1 MRFKRI
7 LTLVKTNLIFATQPA
22 QLQNYRK
29 KQAKNPTKPVNVAMR
44 TLIQQLMFA
53 VIFGGFFGFVGM
65 ISGRSYSHYMAY
77 SQYLCFLES
86 MFIFLEEIIF

>member
-1 MRFKRI
+1 MRFNRI

-29 KQAKNPTKPVNVAMR
+29 KQAKNPAKPVNVAMR

-53 VIFGGFFGFVGM
+53 VIFGGFFGFEN
-65 ISGRSYSHYMAY
+65 SGNHGWCGCVSLGDAKRRNYAGRRFRLPNM
-77 SQYLCFLES
+77 
-86 MFIFLEEIIF
+86 